1 MFLQHEMNKP
11 KINNIYIKNKYITK
25 EKREVRKKIIVNT
38 IYNIYK
44 NDNILGI
51 NLTENTELF
60 YEKKIF

>member
-1 MFLQHEMNKP
+1 MNKP

-38 IYNIYK
+38 IYYIYK

>member
-1 MFLQHEMNKP
+1 MSKP

-38 IYNIYK
+38 IYYIYK

>member
-1 MFLQHEMNKP
+1 MSKP